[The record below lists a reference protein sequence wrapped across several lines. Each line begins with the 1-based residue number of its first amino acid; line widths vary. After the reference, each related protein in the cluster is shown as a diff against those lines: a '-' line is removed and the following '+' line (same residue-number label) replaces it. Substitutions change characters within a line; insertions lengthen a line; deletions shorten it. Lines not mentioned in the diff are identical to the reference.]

1 MSDVIIPEPPIEVE
15 PPMEIVFHDPAPRM
29 SDGATQGETAPQR
42 EAPAPEP
49 PQAEPAPAPT
59 PAAPK
64 RAAGADRLLR
74 GIQLTLVASLALMVF
89 FLAKAIQPEANAG
102 TAKKTPDQT
111 PPVAAKVDLPAP
123 PTPATNEGRG
133 NEERSKNEAKAE
145 ERAGE
150 PKVDEKAGPSLEE
163 LQFASLIDE
172 AVAAEP
178 TDPAG
183 ALVMYTKAAAL
194 RPDRADLLRKMG
206 SLALATGKRAE
217 AADAYRRVLAIEATD
232 GVALNN
238 LGVLE
243 LQAGNL
249 DEAEKLLKRG
259 TEAVPSANLW
269 FNYANLQLRRD
280 EIAKAAEGYRRALE
294 YDGDHRAARCNLA
307 LVLERQGRFAEAAR
321 ALAHPGMK
329 TGDATMH
336 RGRLL
341 AMVGGADATRAIDE
355 ARLSNDPTTM
365 AGIAL
370 GFKAAGELEMA
381 LALLDRAHELAPSD
395 AVILNTRG
403 AVKRLMD
410 RAEDA
415 RGDFAA
421 AAKADPKLAEAHFN
435 LGLLHDEKGD
445 YLKALEGYAEA
456 LKARPDFAEAVNNIG
471 VLYLKVGQAQKA
483 ADLLRKASETFA
495 PARLNL
501 AWAYLALDWRD
512 RALEELKAYGKM
524 VPPAAVDPE
533 AKKAIQKLE
542 ASK

>member
-1 MSDVIIPEPPIEVE
+1 MSDVISPEPPIEVE
-15 PPMEIVFHDPAPRM
+15 PPMEIVFH
-29 SDGATQGETAPQR
+29 ETAPKK

-49 PQAEPAPAPT
+49 ESPKAETPPAAPT
-59 PAAPK
+59 PATPK
-64 RAAGADRLLR
+64 KPAGADRLLR
-74 GIQLTLVASLALMVF
+74 GIQLALVASLALMVF
-89 FLAKAIQPEANAG
+89 FLARAIQPEANAG
-102 TAKKTPDQT
+102 TAKKTPEQT
-111 PPVAAKVDLPAP
+111 PPVAAKVDVPAP
-123 PTPATNEGRG
+123 PAPARNV
-133 NEERSKNEAKAE
+133 ERENEAKTE
-145 ERAGE
+145 ERVDE
-150 PKVDEKAGPSLEE
+150 PKVEEKAGPSLEE

-194 RPDRADLLRKMG
+194 RPDRADLLRKIG
-206 SLALATGKRAE
+206 SLALATGKRDE
-217 AADAYRRVLAIEATD
+217 AAEAYRRVLAIEATD

-280 EIAKAAEGYRRALE
+280 EIAKAADGYRRALE

-341 AMVGGADATRAIDE
+341 AMAGGADATRAIDE

-456 LKARPDFAEAVNNIG
+456 LKARPDFPEAVNNIG

-512 RALEELKAYGKM
+512 RSLEELKAYVKM